1 MNFDQ
6 NSLGEKI
13 DQLEQIELNEQDET
27 KEELYI
33 RLMIFYI
40 LNDEA

>member
-6 NSLGEKI
+6 HSLAENI
-13 DQLEQIELNEQDET
+13 DQLEQIELNQQEET
-27 KEELYI
+27 KEEVYI
-33 RLMIFYI
+33 KLMIFYT